1 MIQARIKQ
9 LYQSLEGDRVIWMIT
24 FFLGLLSILAVFSAM
39 TTLAVKNGGYG
50 QFLKHLLML
59 GGGFTVMYFVHK
71 RNFKYF
77 SKLSILLVVVSVI
90 LLVMTM
96 LFGSNLNSAERWLK
110 IPGTGLTFQTSDF
123 AKIALVMFVA
133 RWLNIKRNELDDFK
147 GSILPLVMYIGL
159 VCLLILPSNFSTAA
173 MLALV
178 CLLMMFLGGVPTRHL
193 LKLVG
198 LGVGL
203 ILLIIAVGEIAPK
216 GTLQRYE
223 TWKNRIM
230 NKVDKDSEG
239 NYQINLAKYAIH
251 EGGVIPKGPGTST
264 SRNFLPHPYSDMVYA
279 FIIEEYGSVVGGA
292 GLLLLYLI
300 LFLRTVKFSSKC
312 PKHFGRLTALG
323 LSLLLVIQAFINM
336 GVAVSLFPTTGQPLP
351 LVSLG
356 GTSTVF
362 TCISIGIILAISR
375 SVYNPEAFEPKD
387 QNSDEI
393 LEDLLEEKGKNQ
405 YTTA

>member
-1 MIQARIKQ
+1 MLQARIKD
-9 LYQSLEGDRVIWMIT
+9 LYHKLEGDRVIWMIV
-24 FFLGLLSILAVFSAM
+24 FFLGLLSILAVYSAM
-39 TTLAVKNGGYG
+39 TTLAVKHGGYG
-50 QFLKHLLML
+50 TFLKHLLML
-59 GGGFTVMYFVHK
+59 GGGFGIMYFVHK

-77 SKLSILLVVVSVI
+77 SKLSILLVYTSII
-90 LLVMTM
+90 LLIMTM

-110 IPGTGLTFQTSDF
+110 IPGIGLTFQTSDF

-133 RWLNIKRNELDDFK
+133 RWLNLKRNDLDDFK
-147 GSILPLVMYIGL
+147 GTIVPLLIYIGV
-159 VCLLILPSNFSTAA
+159 VCGLILPSNFSTAA
-173 MLALV
+173 MLGFV
-178 CLLMMFLGGVPTRHL
+178 CLVMMFLGGVPVRHL
-193 LKLVG
+193 FKIIAM
-198 LGVGL
+198 GVGL
-203 ILLIIAVGEIAPK
+203 IILIIAVGELAPK

-223 TWKNRIM
+223 TWKNRIL
-230 NKVDKDSEG
+230 NKVDADSEG

-279 FIIEEYGSVVGGA
+279 FIIEEYGSLIGGA

-300 LFLRTVKFSSKC
+300 LFLRTAKFTSKC

-323 LSLLLVIQAFINM
+323 LSFMLVIQAFINM

-362 TCISIGIILAISR
+362 TCITVGIILSISR
-375 SVYNPEAFEPKD
+375 SVYNPEAFQEK
-387 QNSDEI
+387 EI
-393 LEDLLEEKGKNQ
+393 ADDIVEEEIDPVTKNQ
-405 YTTA
+405 YQSI